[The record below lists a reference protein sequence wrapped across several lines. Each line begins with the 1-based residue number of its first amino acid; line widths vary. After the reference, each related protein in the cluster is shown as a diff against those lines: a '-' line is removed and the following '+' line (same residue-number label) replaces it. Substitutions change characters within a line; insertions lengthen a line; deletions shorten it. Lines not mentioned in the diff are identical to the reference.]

1 MMKVVKKRLS
11 TKYIILLLILLVGI
25 DLATKTI
32 AQHTKCEINFV
43 AGFGLKYVENKGLA
57 FGWLSQTGYGV
68 LIGLII
74 TIILL
79 FILCIAYFW
88 YISKRNYIPWIAV
101 FAFVLILSGNIG
113 VIIDRAMFNCARDF
127 IVIPKFAIIN
137 FTEIYDNIG
146 FILVFI
152 LIFKELKLRQKFLQF
167 KSE

>member
-101 FAFVLILSGNIG
+101 FAFVFLLSGNIG
-113 VIIDRAMFNCARDF
+113 VMIDRAIFDCGRDF
-127 IVIPKFAIIN
+127 ISIPRFAIVN
-137 FTEIYDNIG
+137 FSDIYGNVG

-152 LIFKELKLRQKFLQF
+152 SIFKEPKLREKFLQF